1 MTIFIMIKNNMKTIL
16 KITLLVLLTIPVFG
30 QPDNRPSIEI
40 VKIEGFFIEAK
51 KEVLLDNLNEALV
64 IYQSI
69 IKKDKTNAA
78 AYYEMAKVY
87 EKLNKPTDAKSNA
100 KDAFVNDKT
109 NEWYGVYYADFLGE
123 DGEWLQA
130 ANAYEEIIK
139 ANPKQTEY
147 YYERAYLLTKAKE
160 FNKAI
165 EVYNTL
171 EAKAGINER
180 SSRHKHTIYHLL
192 GKTTQAAQAL
202 EDLITTF
209 PGESQYYHVLAQY
222 YDTQGKAEKAKET
235 YKRALKANPEDP
247 VASIALA
254 ENMKAEGNEA
264 QYLLGLKPL
273 FNRNEV
279 GIDIKVKELYPYI
292 NKLPNVKDGVPEALL
307 ELSKIMTEVHSNDAK
322 AFAIYADILY
332 YTGNPN
338 DALTQYNKTLELDNS
353 VYSVWEQVLIVNE
366 ALGRFDD
373 LIKMSENAMD
383 YFPNQAFIFYMN
395 GLGYN
400 RKGEYEDAIDALE
413 QAMIMSGRDDVMK
426 AKVHSELGVSYF
438 GEADYD
444 SSNEN
449 FEAALV
455 LDGNSISV
463 LNNYSYYLAVQ
474 GKDLAKAEEYIK
486 KANGLSANQPTIQDT
501 YGFIFYKKKQYKE
514 AEKWFKKALDN
525 GGNMN
530 FVILEHY
537 GDALY
542 QLNRTDEAVTYW
554 QKAKKMGSTSKKLDK
569 KISER
574 KVFE

>member
-1 MTIFIMIKNNMKTIL
+1 MMIKNTMKTIL
-16 KITLLVLLTIPVFG
+16 KITVFVLLTIPVFA
-30 QPDNRPSIEI
+30 QPDNRPSIAI
-40 VKIEGFFIEAK
+40 VEIEGLFIEAK
-51 KEVLLDNLNEALV
+51 KEVLLENFEEALA

-78 AYYEMAKVY
+78 AFYELAKVY
-87 EKLNKPTDAKSNA
+87 EKLDKRTEAKSNA

-109 NEWYGVYYADFLGE
+109 NEWYGVYYAEFLGE
-123 DGEWLQA
+123 DGEWRQA
-130 ANAYEEIIK
+130 AEVYEAIINT
-139 ANPKQTEY
+139 NPKNVEY

-160 FNKAI
+160 FNEAI
-165 EVYNTL
+165 RVYNAL

-180 SSRHKHTIYHLL
+180 SARHKHTIYHLM
-192 GKTTQAAQAL
+192 GKTSDAANAL
-202 EDLITTF
+202 EDLITAF
-209 PGESQYYHVLAQY
+209 PTESQYYHVLAQY
-222 YDTQGKAEKAKET
+222 YDNQGKAGKAKEV

-292 NKLPNVKDGVPEALL
+292 NKLPNVKPGVSEALID
-307 ELSKIMTEVHSNDAK
+307 LSKTMTEVHPNDAK

-332 YTGNPN
+332 YTGNPME
-338 DALTQYNKTLELDNS
+338 ALTQYNKTLELDNS

-366 ALGRFDD
+366 ALGRFDEVV
-373 LIKMSENAMD
+373 KMSENAMD

-400 RKGEYEDAIDALE
+400 RTGEYEDAIDALE
-413 QAMIMSGRDDVMK
+413 QAMMMSGRDEVMK
-426 AKVHSELGVSYF
+426 AKVHSELGISYF
-438 GEADYD
+438 GDKDFEQ
-444 SSNEN
+444 SNES
-449 FEAALV
+449 FETALT
-455 LDGNSISV
+455 LDANNITV
-463 LNNYSYYLAVQ
+463 LNNYSYYLALQ
-474 GKDLAKAEEYIK
+474 GKDLAKAEQLIK
-486 KANGLSANQPTIQDT
+486 KANGLAPNQPTIQDT
-501 YGFIFYKKKQYKE
+501 YGFVFYKNKKYND

-525 GGNMN
+525 GGDMN
-530 FVILEHY
+530 VVILEHY
-537 GDALY
+537 GDVLF

-554 QKAKKMGSTSKKLDK
+554 QKAKKLGSTSKKLDK

>member
-1 MTIFIMIKNNMKTIL
+1 MKTIL